1 MNIKEAL
8 SKQGVVFSGQREKDK
23 RYCDNCGKLKLNH
36 EPDQTINCIR
46 ALYLKA

>member
-1 MNIKEAL
+1 MNISEAL
-8 SKQGVVFSGQREKDK
+8 SKQGVTFAGKKEKDK

-36 EPDQTINCIR
+36 KPDQTINCIT